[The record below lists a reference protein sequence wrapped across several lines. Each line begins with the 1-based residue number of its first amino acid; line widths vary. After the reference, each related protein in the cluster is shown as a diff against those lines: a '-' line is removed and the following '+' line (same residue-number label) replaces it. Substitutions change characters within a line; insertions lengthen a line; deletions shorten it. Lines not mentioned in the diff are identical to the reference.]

1 MNSEQRASIRNNAAK
16 AVQILEHSPVRILES
31 SALLNRIGGNLGLMT
46 KNQTRFVLTSVF
58 AALIGSGVFAAL
70 PAQAQRKTITLDELV
85 VEGNI
90 QKPEAFFILPRTS
103 LNFDGL
109 ERRAD
114 LKSKILE
121 SVQQQPF

>member
-1 MNSEQRASIRNNAAK
+1 
-16 AVQILEHSPVRILES
+16 
-31 SALLNRIGGNLGLMT
+31 MT
-46 KNQTRFVLTSVF
+46 KTQTRFSSAMAVAALVGSAAFF
-58 AALIGSGVFAAL
+58 AA
-70 PAQAQRKTITLDELV
+70 PAEAQRKTITLEELV

-109 ERRAD
+109 DRRAD

-121 SVQQQPF
+121 SVQKQPF

>member
-1 MNSEQRASIRNNAAK
+1 
-16 AVQILEHSPVRILES
+16 
-31 SALLNRIGGNLGLMT
+31 MT
-46 KNQTRFVLTSVF
+46 KKQSRFVSAFVF
-58 AALIGSGVFAAL
+58 AALLGASIFVVQ
-70 PAQAQRKTITLDELV
+70 PARAQRKTITLDELV
-85 VEGNI
+85 EEGNI

-121 SVQQQPF
+121 SVQHQPF

>member
-1 MNSEQRASIRNNAAK
+1 
-16 AVQILEHSPVRILES
+16 
-31 SALLNRIGGNLGLMT
+31 
-46 KNQTRFVLTSVF
+46 
-58 AALIGSGVFAAL
+58 
-70 PAQAQRKTITLDELV
+70 LDELV

-121 SVQQQPF
+121 SVQKQPF

>member
-1 MNSEQRASIRNNAAK
+1 
-16 AVQILEHSPVRILES
+16 
-31 SALLNRIGGNLGLMT
+31 MT
-46 KNQTRFVLTSVF
+46 KNQARFAFAFVF
-58 AALIGSGVFAAL
+58 AALVGGSIFGAR

-121 SVQQQPF
+121 SVQKQPF